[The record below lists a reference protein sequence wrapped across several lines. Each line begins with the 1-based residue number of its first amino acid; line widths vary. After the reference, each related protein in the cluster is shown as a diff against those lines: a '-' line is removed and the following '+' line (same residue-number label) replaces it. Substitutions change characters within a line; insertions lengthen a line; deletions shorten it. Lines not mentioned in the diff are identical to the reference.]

1 MNIIK
6 LLKNTN
12 SLTCYHRYMNMI
24 KTALKTLLS
33 VLAIYFL
40 NSLNFSNYFLL
51 ALMLIIFYL
60 FFKNTTKYKRNT
72 VLLSLILSLLLLLGK
87 YKIYLD
93 DSNGF
98 LLATKLIIT
107 PIGSYIL
114 FQHLFGY
121 IFNALDNKKIK
132 TITPISYKLSFII
145 AFLIITISWLTIL
158 IIKYPG
164 IIYPDTLNQIIQSFG
179 DRPFNNMNPL
189 FHTLLIKLVYDIVLS
204 FNKNVN
210 VATFVVSLIQLITC
224 ALIYAYICK
233 YIYKRT
239 NNIYFYLCS
248 LLFYGFISY
257 NVFYNI
263 SISKD
268 AMYAVFTA
276 LFVCMIDNLCQEP
289 SNKYII
295 LFVLTGIL
303 YSLLRNNGFYSLIV
317 VVMIMIVLC
326 KKFNFKKLTITM
338 LVTLILTG
346 VVRSPIYSVVLDL
359 SNIKYAENN
368 PIIPTPGFVGSF
380 LFVVPFQQIANVVVH
395 DRELN
400 EKEEWLIEEYI
411 PFEQIKKVYNPILI
425 DPLYSEIEK
434 YCKPSRLDIN
444 KIEYLKLWVELFL
457 KYPLDYLEAYVNMNK
472 YYFYPNKY
480 VENMYYTSIYPNEY
494 GIEYTNNNKK
504 LVNKIETIYN
514 EQRDIPL
521 VSSVFS
527 PGTIVFIL
535 MIGLYYCL
543 LKKNKTTFISMFH
556 LLVNFLILMAFV
568 PLNDEFR
575 YIYPVVACLPL
586 IITQTISNVEYK
598 EGNAK

>member
-1 MNIIK
+1 
-6 LLKNTN
+6 
-12 SLTCYHRYMNMI
+12 MNMI
-24 KTALKTLLS
+24 ITCLKALLS
-33 VLAIYFL
+33 VSALYFL
-40 NSLNFSNYFLL
+40 NSLDFSNYFLL
-51 ALMLIIFYL
+51 ALIAFIFYI
-60 FFKNTTKYKRNT
+60 FFKNTCKYKKNT
-72 VLLSLILSLLLLLGK
+72 VFLSLVLTFFLMLGK

-93 DSNGF
+93 DSNG
-98 LLATKLIIT
+98 LMLAIKLIIT

-114 FQHLFGY
+114 FQHIFGY
-121 IFNALDNKKIK
+121 VFDILDNKKIK
-132 TITPISYKLSFII
+132 NITPISYKLSFII
-145 AFLIITISWLTIL
+145 AFLVICLSWLIIL

-179 DRPFNNMNPL
+179 DHPFNNKNPL
-189 FHTLLIKLVYDIVLS
+189 LHTLLIKFIYDIVLS
-204 FNKNVN
+204 FATNINI
-210 VATFVVSLIQLITC
+210 ATFVVGLVQLIIN

-276 LFVCMIDNLCQEP
+276 LFVCMIDNLCLEP
-289 SNKYII
+289 SNKNII
-295 LFVLTGIL
+295 LFIITSIL
-303 YSLLRNNGFYSLIV
+303 YSLLRNNGFYTLIV

-326 KKFNFKKLTITM
+326 KKFNFKKLTITTIAT
-338 LVTLILTG
+338 LVLVGIIRG
-346 VVRSPIYSVVLDL
+346 PIYNSTLSTLNGNYKGDSYTPSVTAFRD
-359 SNIKYAENN
+359 
-368 PIIPTPGFVGSF
+368 SF
-380 LFVVPFQQIANVVVH
+380 ITVVPFQQIANVVVH
-395 DRELN
+395 ERELN

-411 PFEQIKKVYNPILI
+411 PLNEVKDAYNPILV
-425 DPLYSEIEK
+425 DTLYSYILNTA
-434 YCKPSRLDIN
+434 KPSRLDIN

-494 GIEYTNNNKK
+494 GIEYTNNNNK

-521 VSSVFS
+521 VSFVFS

-598 EGNAK
+598 EGDAK

>member
-1 MNIIK
+1 
-6 LLKNTN
+6 
-12 SLTCYHRYMNMI
+12 MNMI
-24 KTALKTLLS
+24 ITCLKALLS
-33 VLAIYFL
+33 VSALYFL
-40 NSLNFSNYFLL
+40 NSLDFSNYFLL
-51 ALMLIIFYL
+51 ALIAFIFYI
-60 FFKNTTKYKRNT
+60 FFKNTCKYKKNT
-72 VLLSLILSLLLLLGK
+72 VFLSLVLTFFLMLGK

-93 DSNGF
+93 DSNG
-98 LLATKLIIT
+98 LMLAIKLIIT
-107 PIGSYIL
+107 PIGSYVL
-114 FQHLFGY
+114 FQHIFGY
-121 IFNALDNKKIK
+121 VFDILDNKKIK
-132 TITPISYKLSFII
+132 NITPISYKLSFII
-145 AFLIITISWLTIL
+145 AFLVICLSWLIIL

-179 DRPFNNMNPL
+179 DHPFNNKNPL
-189 FHTLLIKLVYDIVLS
+189 LHTLLIKFIYDIVLS
-204 FNKNVN
+204 FATNINI
-210 VATFVVSLIQLITC
+210 ATFVVGLVQLIIN
-224 ALIYAYICK
+224 AIIYAYVCK

-239 NNIYFYLCS
+239 SNICFYLGS
-248 LLFYGFISY
+248 LLFYGLISY

-276 LFVCMIDNLCQEP
+276 LFVCMIDNLCHEP
-289 SNKYII
+289 SNKNII
-295 LFVLTGIL
+295 LFIITGIL
-303 YSLLRNNGFYSLIV
+303 YSLLRNNGFYTLIV
-317 VVMIMIVLC
+317 VVIIILVLSL
-326 KKFNFKKLTITM
+326 KFNFKKLTITTIAT
-338 LVTLILTG
+338 LVLVGIIRG
-346 VVRSPIYSVVLDL
+346 PIYNATLTILNANYKEDSYTM
-359 SNIKYAENN
+359 STA
-368 PIIPTPGFVGSF
+368 SF
-380 LFVVPFQQIANVVVH
+380 AANFAIVVPYQQIANVVVH
-395 DRELN
+395 ERELN

-411 PFEQIKKVYNPILI
+411 PLDEVKDAYNPILVDTLFEYI
-425 DPLYSEIEK
+425 K
-434 YCKPSRLDIN
+434 HTCKPSRLNIN

-521 VSSVFS
+521 ISSVFS

-543 LKKNKTTFISMFH
+543 LKKNNTTFISMFH

-586 IITQTISNVEYK
+586 IITQTISNIDYK

>member
-1 MNIIK
+1 
-6 LLKNTN
+6 
-12 SLTCYHRYMNMI
+12 MNMI
-24 KTALKTLLS
+24 ITCLKALLS
-33 VLAIYFL
+33 VSALYFL
-40 NSLNFSNYFLL
+40 NSLDFSNYFLL
-51 ALMLIIFYL
+51 ALIAFIFYI
-60 FFKNTTKYKRNT
+60 FFKNTRKYKKNT
-72 VLLSLILSLLLLLGK
+72 VFLSLVLTFFLMLGK

-93 DSNGF
+93 DSNG
-98 LLATKLIIT
+98 LMLAIKLIIT

-114 FQHLFGY
+114 FQHIFGY
-121 IFNALDNKKIK
+121 VFDILDNKKIK
-132 TITPISYKLSFII
+132 NITPISYKLSFII
-145 AFLIITISWLTIL
+145 AFLVICLSWLIIL
-158 IIKYPG
+158 TIKYPG
-164 IIYPDTLNQIIQSFG
+164 IIYPDTLNQIVQSFG
-179 DRPFNNMNPL
+179 DRPFNNKNPL
-189 FHTLLIKLVYDIVLS
+189 LHTLLIKFIYDIVLS
-204 FNKNVN
+204 FATNINI
-210 VATFVVSLIQLITC
+210 ATFVVGLVQLIIN

-276 LFVCMIDNLCQEP
+276 LFVCMIDNLCLEP
-289 SNKYII
+289 SNKNII
-295 LFVLTGIL
+295 LFIITSIL
-303 YSLLRNNGFYSLIV
+303 YSLLRNNGFYTLIV

-326 KKFNFKKLTITM
+326 KKFNFKKLTITTIAT
-338 LVTLILTG
+338 LVLVGIIRG
-346 VVRSPIYSVVLDL
+346 PIYNSTL
-359 SNIKYAENN
+359 STLNGNYKGDSY
-368 PIIPTPGFVGSF
+368 TPSATAFRDSF
-380 LFVVPFQQIANVVVH
+380 ITVVPFQQIANVVVH
-395 DRELN
+395 ERELN

-411 PFEQIKKVYNPILI
+411 PLNEVKDAYNPILV
-425 DPLYSEIEK
+425 DTLYSYILNTA
-434 YCKPSRLDIN
+434 KPSRLDIN
-444 KIEYLKLWVELFL
+444 KIEFLKLWVELFL

-480 VENMYYTSIYPNEY
+480 VEKMYYTSIYPNEY
-494 GIEYTNNNKK
+494 GIEYTNNNNK

-521 VSSVFS
+521 VSFVFS

-598 EGNAK
+598 EGDAK

>member
-1 MNIIK
+1 
-6 LLKNTN
+6 
-12 SLTCYHRYMNMI
+12 MNMI
-24 KTALKTLLS
+24 ITCLEALLS
-33 VLAIYFL
+33 VYALYFL
-40 NSLNFSNYFLL
+40 NSLGFSNYFLL
-51 ALMLIIFYL
+51 ALVAFIFYI
-60 FFKNTTKYKRNT
+60 FFKNTHKYKKNT
-72 VLLSLILSLLLLLGK
+72 VLLSLVLTFFLLLGK

-93 DSNGF
+93 DSNG
-98 LLATKLIIT
+98 LMLAIKLIIT
-107 PIGSYIL
+107 PIGTYIL

-121 IFNALDNKKIK
+121 MFDILDNKKIK
-132 TITPISYKLSFII
+132 NITPISYKLSFII
-145 AFLIITISWLTIL
+145 AFLVICLSWLAVL

-179 DRPFNNMNPL
+179 DRLFNNKNPL
-189 FHTLLIKLVYDIVLS
+189 LHTLLIKTFYDISLS
-204 FNKNVN
+204 FTNNIN
-210 VATFVVSLIQLITC
+210 VATFIVSLVQLVFC
-224 ALIYAYICK
+224 SFIYAYVCK

-239 NNIYFYLCS
+239 NNIYFYIAT

-276 LFVCMIDNLCQEP
+276 LFVCMIDNLCNEP
-289 SNKYII
+289 SNKNII
-295 LFVLTGIL
+295 LFMITGIL

-317 VVMIMIVLC
+317 IAFVIMVLC
-326 KKFNFKKLTITM
+326 IKYNFKKLTITI

-346 VVRSPIYSVVLDL
+346 VTRGPIYNAILTNLNKDYEGDFYVPSETAF
-359 SNIKYAENN
+359 Y
-368 PIIPTPGFVGSF
+368 GSF
-380 LFVVPFQQIANVVVH
+380 ITVIPFQQIANVVVH

-411 PFEQIKKVYNPILI
+411 PFEQIKEVYNPILI

-434 YCKPSRLDIN
+434 YCKPTRLDIP
-444 KIEYLKLWVELFL
+444 KIEYFKLWVELFL

-480 VENMYYTSIYPNEY
+480 IENMYYTSIYPNEY
-494 GIEYTNNNKK
+494 GIKYVDNNET
-504 LVNKIETIYN
+504 LVNKIEISYSN
-514 EQRDIPL
+514 QKKIPL
-521 VSSVFS
+521 VSSLFS
-527 PGTIVFIL
+527 PGTVVFIL
-535 MIGLYYCL
+535 LIGLYYCL
-543 LKKNKTTFISMFH
+543 LKKNKTSFVSMFH

-586 IITQTISNVEYK
+586 IIIQTTSNIEYK

>member
-1 MNIIK
+1 
-6 LLKNTN
+6 
-12 SLTCYHRYMNMI
+12 MNMI
-24 KTALKTLLS
+24 ITCLKALLS
-33 VLAIYFL
+33 VSALYFL
-40 NSLNFSNYFLL
+40 NSLDFSNYFLL
-51 ALMLIIFYL
+51 ALIAFIFYI
-60 FFKNTTKYKRNT
+60 FFKNTRKYKKNT
-72 VLLSLILSLLLLLGK
+72 VFLSLVLTFFLMLGK

-93 DSNGF
+93 DSNG
-98 LLATKLIIT
+98 LMLAIKLIIT

-114 FQHLFGY
+114 FQHIFGY
-121 IFNALDNKKIK
+121 VFDILDNKKIK
-132 TITPISYKLSFII
+132 NITPISYKLSFII
-145 AFLIITISWLTIL
+145 AFLVICLSWLIIL
-158 IIKYPG
+158 TIKYPG
-164 IIYPDTLNQIIQSFG
+164 IIYPDTLNQIVQSFG
-179 DRPFNNMNPL
+179 DRPFNNKNPL
-189 FHTLLIKLVYDIVLS
+189 LHTLLIKFIYDIVLS
-204 FNKNVN
+204 FATNINI
-210 VATFVVSLIQLITC
+210 ATFVVGLVQLIIN

-276 LFVCMIDNLCQEP
+276 LFVCMIDNLCLEP
-289 SNKYII
+289 SNKNII
-295 LFVLTGIL
+295 LFIITSIL
-303 YSLLRNNGFYSLIV
+303 YSLLRNNGFYTLIV

-326 KKFNFKKLTITM
+326 KKFNFKKLTITTIAT
-338 LVTLILTG
+338 LVLVGIIRG
-346 VVRSPIYSVVLDL
+346 PIYNSTL
-359 SNIKYAENN
+359 STLNGNYKGDSY
-368 PIIPTPGFVGSF
+368 TPSATAFRGSF
-380 LFVVPFQQIANVVVH
+380 ITVVPFQQIANVVVH
-395 DRELN
+395 ERELN

-411 PFEQIKKVYNPILI
+411 PLNEVKDAYNPILV
-425 DPLYSEIEK
+425 DTLYSYILNTA
-434 YCKPSRLDIN
+434 KPSRLDIN
-444 KIEYLKLWVELFL
+444 KIEFLKLWVELFL

-494 GIEYTNNNKK
+494 GIEYTNNNNNNK

-521 VSSVFS
+521 VSFVFS

-598 EGNAK
+598 EGDAK

>member
-98 LLATKLIIT
+98 LLAIKLIVT
-107 PIGSYIL
+107 PIGSYFL

-121 IFNALDNKKIK
+121 IFNVLDNKKIK
-132 TITPISYKLSFII
+132 TITPISYKSSFIV
-145 AFLIITISWLTIL
+145 AFLIIVLSWLTIL

-164 IIYPDTLNQIIQSFG
+164 IIYPDTLNQIVQSFG
-179 DRPFNNMNPL
+179 DRPFNNKNPL
-189 FHTLLIKLVYDIVLS
+189 LHTLLIKFIYYIVLS
-204 FNKNVN
+204 FTTNINI
-210 VATFVVSLIQLITC
+210 ATFVVGLVQLIIC

-257 NVFYNI
+257 NVFYSI

-276 LFVCMIDNLCQEP
+276 LFVCMIDNLCHEP
-289 SNKYII
+289 SNKNII
-295 LFVLTGIL
+295 LFIITGIL
-303 YSLLRNNGFYSLIV
+303 YSLLRNNGFYTLIV
-317 VVMIMIVLC
+317 VVIIILVLC
-326 KKFNFKKLTITM
+326 LKFNFKKLTITTIAT
-338 LVTLILTG
+338 LVLVGIIRG
-346 VVRSPIYSVVLDL
+346 PIYNATL
-359 SNIKYAENN
+359 STLNSNYKGDYY
-368 PIIPTPGFVGSF
+368 TPSATAFRDSF
-380 LFVVPFQQIANVVVH
+380 ITVVPFQQIANVVVH
-395 DRELN
+395 ERELN

-411 PFEQIKKVYNPILI
+411 PLDEVKEAYNPILV
-425 DPLYSEIEK
+425 DTLYSYILNTA
-434 YCKPSRLDIN
+434 KPSRLDIN

-494 GIEYTNNNKK
+494 GIEYTNNNKS
-504 LVNKIETIYN
+504 LVNKIENIYN
-514 EQRDIPL
+514 NQKNIPL
-521 VSSVFS
+521 VSCAFS

>member
-1 MNIIK
+1 
-6 LLKNTN
+6 
-12 SLTCYHRYMNMI
+12 MNMI
-24 KTALKTLLS
+24 ITCLEALLS
-33 VLAIYFL
+33 VYALYFL
-40 NSLNFSNYFLL
+40 NSLDFSNYFLL
-51 ALMLIIFYL
+51 ALVAFIFYI
-60 FFKNTTKYKRNT
+60 FFKNTHKYKKNT
-72 VLLSLILSLLLLLGK
+72 VLLSLALTFFLLLGK

-93 DSNGF
+93 DSSG
-98 LLATKLIIT
+98 LMLAIKLIIT
-107 PIGSYIL
+107 PIGTYIL

-121 IFNALDNKKIK
+121 VFDILDNKKIK
-132 TITPISYKLSFII
+132 NITPISYKLSFII
-145 AFLIITISWLTIL
+145 AFLVICLSWLVVL

-179 DRPFNNMNPL
+179 DRLFNNKNPL
-189 FHTLLIKLVYDIVLS
+189 LHTLLIKTFYDISLS
-204 FNKNVN
+204 FTNNIN
-210 VATFVVSLIQLITC
+210 VATFIVSLVQLVFC
-224 ALIYAYICK
+224 SCIYAYVCR

-239 NNIYFYLCS
+239 NNIYFYIAT
-248 LLFYGFISY
+248 LLFYGYISY

-276 LFVCMIDNLCQEP
+276 LFVCMIDKLCNEP
-289 SNKYII
+289 SNKSII
-295 LFVLTGIL
+295 LFVITGIL

-317 VVMIMIVLC
+317 VAFVIMVLYI
-326 KKFNFKKLTITM
+326 KFNFKKLTITI
-338 LVTLILTG
+338 LVTLLLTG
-346 VVRSPIYSVVLDL
+346 VIRGPIYNAILTNLNKDYKGDFYVPSAVAFHD
-359 SNIKYAENN
+359 
-368 PIIPTPGFVGSF
+368 SF
-380 LFVVPFQQIANVVVH
+380 ITVVPFQQIANVVVH
-395 DRELN
+395 ERELN

-411 PFEQIKKVYNPILI
+411 PLDEVKEAYNPILV
-425 DPLYSEIEK
+425 DELYEHIK
-434 YCKPSRLDIN
+434 DTCKPTRLNIP
-444 KIEYLKLWVELFL
+444 KIEYFKLWVELFL

-480 VENMYYTSIYPNEY
+480 IENIYYTSIYPNEY
-494 GIEYTNNNKK
+494 RIEYTNNNKK

-521 VSSVFS
+521 ISSVFS

-543 LKKNKTTFISMFH
+543 LKKNKTTFVSMFH

-586 IITQTISNVEYK
+586 IITQTISNNEYK

>member
-1 MNIIK
+1 
-6 LLKNTN
+6 
-12 SLTCYHRYMNMI
+12 MNMI
-24 KTALKTLLS
+24 ITCLEALLS
-33 VLAIYFL
+33 VSALYFL
-40 NSLNFSNYFLL
+40 NSLDFSNYFLL
-51 ALMLIIFYL
+51 ALVAFIFYI
-60 FFKNTTKYKRNT
+60 FFKNTHKYKKNT
-72 VLLSLILSLLLLLGK
+72 VLLSLVLTFFLLLGK

-93 DSNGF
+93 DSNG
-98 LLATKLIIT
+98 LMLVIKLIIT
-107 PIGSYIL
+107 PIGSYVL
-114 FQHLFGY
+114 FQHIFGFAFD
-121 IFNALDNKKIK
+121 ILDNNKIK
-132 TITPISYKLSFII
+132 NISPISYKLSFVI
-145 AFLIITISWLTIL
+145 AFLVICLSWLIIL
-158 IIKYPG
+158 TIKYPG
-164 IIYPDTLNQIIQSFG
+164 IIYPDTLNQIVQSFG
-179 DRPFNNMNPL
+179 DRPFNNKNPL
-189 FHTLLIKLVYDIVLS
+189 LHTLLIKFIYDIVLS
-204 FNKNVN
+204 FATNINI
-210 VATFVVSLIQLITC
+210 ATFVVGLVQLIIN

-248 LLFYGFISY
+248 LLFYGIISY

-276 LFVCMIDNLCQEP
+276 LFVCMIDNLCLEP
-289 SNKYII
+289 SNKNII
-295 LFVLTGIL
+295 LFIITSIL
-303 YSLLRNNGFYSLIV
+303 YSLLRNNGFYTLIV

-326 KKFNFKKLTITM
+326 KKFNFKKLTITTIAT
-338 LVTLILTG
+338 LVLVGIIRG
-346 VVRSPIYSVVLDL
+346 PIYNSTL
-359 SNIKYAENN
+359 STLNGNYKGDSY
-368 PIIPTPGFVGSF
+368 TPSATAFRDSF
-380 LFVVPFQQIANVVVH
+380 ITVVPFQQIANVVVH
-395 DRELN
+395 ERELN

-411 PFEQIKKVYNPILI
+411 PLNEVKDAYNPILV
-425 DPLYSEIEK
+425 DTLYSYILNTA
-434 YCKPSRLDIN
+434 KPSRLDIN

-494 GIEYTNNNKK
+494 GIEYTNNNNK

-521 VSSVFS
+521 VSFVFS

-598 EGNAK
+598 EGDAK

>member
-1 MNIIK
+1 MFNI
-6 LLKNTN
+6 LY
-12 SLTCYHRYMNMI
+12 S
-24 KTALKTLLS
+24 ALS
-33 VLAIYFL
+33 VLSLLFL
-40 NSLNFSNYFLL
+40 SSSKLNNYPTN
-51 ALMLIIFYL
+51 IIL
-60 FFKNTTKYKRNT
+60 FIVIFIFINKTHKYKKNTA
-72 VLLSLILSLLLLLGK
+72 LLSLVLTFFLLLGK

-93 DSNGF
+93 DSNG
-98 LLATKLIIT
+98 LMLAIKLIIT

-114 FQHLFGY
+114 FQHIFGY
-121 IFNALDNKKIK
+121 VFDILDNKKIK
-132 TITPISYKLSFII
+132 NITPISYKLSFII
-145 AFLIITISWLTIL
+145 AFLVICLSWLIIL
-158 IIKYPG
+158 TIKYPG
-164 IIYPDTLNQIIQSFG
+164 IIYPDTLNQIVQSFG
-179 DRPFNNMNPL
+179 DRPFNNKNPL
-189 FHTLLIKLVYDIVLS
+189 LHTLLIKFIYDIVLS
-204 FNKNVN
+204 FATNINI
-210 VATFVVSLIQLITC
+210 ATFVVGLVQLIIN

-248 LLFYGFISY
+248 LLFYGIISY

-276 LFVCMIDNLCQEP
+276 LFVCMIDNLCLEP
-289 SNKYII
+289 SNKNII
-295 LFVLTGIL
+295 LFIITSIL
-303 YSLLRNNGFYSLIV
+303 YSLLRNNGFYTLIV
-317 VVMIMIVLC
+317 VVMIMVVLC
-326 KKFNFKKLTITM
+326 KKFNFKKLTITTIAT
-338 LVTLILTG
+338 LVLVGIIRG
-346 VVRSPIYSVVLDL
+346 PIYNSTL
-359 SNIKYAENN
+359 STLNGNYKGDSY
-368 PIIPTPGFVGSF
+368 TPSATAFRDSF
-380 LFVVPFQQIANVVVH
+380 ITVVPFQQIANVVVH
-395 DRELN
+395 ERELN

-411 PFEQIKKVYNPILI
+411 PLNEVKDAYNPILV
-425 DPLYSEIEK
+425 DTLYSYILNTA
-434 YCKPSRLDIN
+434 KPSRLDIN

-494 GIEYTNNNKK
+494 GIEYTNNNNK

-521 VSSVFS
+521 VSFVFS

-598 EGNAK
+598 EGDAK

>member
-1 MNIIK
+1 
-6 LLKNTN
+6 
-12 SLTCYHRYMNMI
+12 MNMI
-24 KTALKTLLS
+24 ITCLKSLLS
-33 VLAIYFL
+33 VSALYFL
-40 NSLNFSNYFLL
+40 NSLDFSNYFLL
-51 ALMLIIFYL
+51 ALTTIIFYI
-60 FFKNTTKYKRNT
+60 FFKNTHKYKKNT
-72 VLLSLILSLLLLLGK
+72 VLLSLVLTFFLLLGK

-93 DSNGF
+93 DSNG
-98 LLATKLIIT
+98 LMLAIKLVIT

-114 FQHLFGY
+114 FQH
-121 IFNALDNKKIK
+121 IFSYVFDILDNKKIK
-132 TITPISYKLSFII
+132 NITPISYKLSFII
-145 AFLIITISWLTIL
+145 AFLVICLSWLIIL

-179 DRPFNNMNPL
+179 DRLFNNKNPL
-189 FHTLLIKLVYDIVLS
+189 LHTLLIKTFYDISLS
-204 FNKNVN
+204 FTNNIN
-210 VATFVVSLIQLITC
+210 VATFIVSLVQLIFC
-224 ALIYAYICK
+224 SCIYAYVCK

-239 NNIYFYLCS
+239 NNIYFYIAT

-276 LFVCMIDNLCQEP
+276 LFVCVIDNLCNEP
-289 SNKYII
+289 SNKNIV
-295 LFVLTGIL
+295 LFVITGIL

-317 VVMIMIVLC
+317 VAFVIIVLC
-326 KKFNFKKLTITM
+326 IKFNFTKLTITI
-338 LVTLILTG
+338 LVTLILSG
-346 VVRSPIYSVVLDL
+346 VIRWPIYNTILTNLNKDYEGDFYVPSET
-359 SNIKYAENN
+359 A
-368 PIIPTPGFVGSF
+368 FHGSF
-380 LFVVPFQQIANVVVH
+380 ITVIPFQQIANVVVH

-411 PFEQIKKVYNPILI
+411 PFEQIKEVYNPILI

-434 YCKPSRLDIN
+434 YCKPTRLNIA
-444 KIEYLKLWVELFL
+444 KIEYFKLWVELFL

-480 VENMYYTSIYPNEY
+480 IENIYYTSIYPNEY
-494 GIEYTNNNKK
+494 GIKYIDNNET
-504 LVNKIETIYN
+504 LINKIKTSYSN
-514 EQRDIPL
+514 QKKIPL
-521 VSSVFS
+521 VSSLFS
-527 PGTIVFIL
+527 PGTVVFIL
-535 MIGLYYCL
+535 LIGLYYCL
-543 LKKNKTTFISMFH
+543 LKKNKTTFVSMFH

-586 IITQTISNVEYK
+586 IITQTISNNEYK

>member
-1 MNIIK
+1 
-6 LLKNTN
+6 
-12 SLTCYHRYMNMI
+12 MNMI
-24 KTALKTLLS
+24 ITCLKALLS
-33 VLAIYFL
+33 VSALYFL
-40 NSLNFSNYFLL
+40 NSLDFSNYFLL
-51 ALMLIIFYL
+51 ALIAFIFYI
-60 FFKNTTKYKRNT
+60 FFKNTCKYKKNT
-72 VLLSLILSLLLLLGK
+72 VFLSLVLTFFLMLGK

-93 DSNGF
+93 DSNG
-98 LLATKLIIT
+98 LMLAIKLIIT

-114 FQHLFGY
+114 FQHIFGY
-121 IFNALDNKKIK
+121 VFDILDNKKIK
-132 TITPISYKLSFII
+132 NITPISYKLSFII
-145 AFLIITISWLTIL
+145 AFLVICLSWLIIL

-179 DRPFNNMNPL
+179 DRLFNNKNPL
-189 FHTLLIKLVYDIVLS
+189 LHTLLIKTFYDISLS
-204 FNKNVN
+204 FTNNIN
-210 VATFVVSLIQLITC
+210 VATFIVSLVQLVFC
-224 ALIYAYICK
+224 SFIYAYVCK

-239 NNIYFYLCS
+239 NNIYFYIAT

-276 LFVCMIDNLCQEP
+276 LFVCMIDNLCNEP
-289 SNKYII
+289 SNKNII
-295 LFVLTGIL
+295 LFMITGIL

-317 VVMIMIVLC
+317 IAFVIMVLC
-326 KKFNFKKLTITM
+326 IKFNFKKLTITI

-346 VVRSPIYSVVLDL
+346 VTRGPIYNAILTNLNKDYEGDFYVPSETAF
-359 SNIKYAENN
+359 Y
-368 PIIPTPGFVGSF
+368 GSF
-380 LFVVPFQQIANVVVH
+380 ITVIPFQQIANVVVH

-411 PFEQIKKVYNPILI
+411 PFEQIKEVYNPILI

-434 YCKPSRLDIN
+434 YCKPTRLNIA

-480 VENMYYTSIYPNEY
+480 IENMYYTSIYPNEY
-494 GIEYTNNNKK
+494 GIKYIDNNET
-504 LVNKIETIYN
+504 LVNKIETSYSN
-514 EQRDIPL
+514 QKKIPL
-521 VSSVFS
+521 VSSLFS
-527 PGTIVFIL
+527 PGTVVFIL
-535 MIGLYYCL
+535 LIGLYYCL
-543 LKKNKTTFISMFH
+543 LKKNKTTFVSMFH

-586 IITQTISNVEYK
+586 IITQTISNNEYK
-598 EGNAK
+598 EGNVK

>member
-1 MNIIK
+1 
-6 LLKNTN
+6 
-12 SLTCYHRYMNMI
+12 MNMI
-24 KTALKTLLS
+24 ITCLEALLS
-33 VLAIYFL
+33 VYALYFL
-40 NSLNFSNYFLL
+40 NSLGFSNYFLL
-51 ALMLIIFYL
+51 ALVAFIFYI
-60 FFKNTTKYKRNT
+60 FFKNTHKYKKNT
-72 VLLSLILSLLLLLGK
+72 VLLSLVLTFFLLLGK

-93 DSNGF
+93 DSNG
-98 LLATKLIIT
+98 LMLAIKLIIT
-107 PIGSYIL
+107 PIGTYIL

-121 IFNALDNKKIK
+121 MFDILDNKKIK
-132 TITPISYKLSFII
+132 NITPISYKLSFII
-145 AFLIITISWLTIL
+145 AFLVICLSWLAVL

-179 DRPFNNMNPL
+179 DRLFNNKNPL
-189 FHTLLIKLVYDIVLS
+189 LHTLLIKTFYDISLS
-204 FNKNVN
+204 FTNNIN
-210 VATFVVSLIQLITC
+210 VATFIVSLVQLVFC
-224 ALIYAYICK
+224 SFIYAYVCK

-239 NNIYFYLCS
+239 NNIYFYIAT

-276 LFVCMIDNLCQEP
+276 LFVCMIDNLCNEP
-289 SNKYII
+289 SNKNII
-295 LFVLTGIL
+295 LFMITGIL

-317 VVMIMIVLC
+317 IAFVIMVLC
-326 KKFNFKKLTITM
+326 IKYNFKKLTTTI

-346 VVRSPIYSVVLDL
+346 VTRGPIYNVILTNLNKDYEGDFYVPSETAF
-359 SNIKYAENN
+359 Y
-368 PIIPTPGFVGSF
+368 GSF
-380 LFVVPFQQIANVVVH
+380 ITVIPFQQIANVVVH

-411 PFEQIKKVYNPILI
+411 PFEQIKEVYNPILI

-434 YCKPSRLDIN
+434 YCKPTRLNIA
-444 KIEYLKLWVELFL
+444 KIEYFKLWVELFL

-480 VENMYYTSIYPNEY
+480 IENMYYTSIYPNEY
-494 GIEYTNNNKK
+494 GIKYIDNNET
-504 LVNKIETIYN
+504 LVNKIETSYSN
-514 EQRDIPL
+514 QKKIPL
-521 VSSVFS
+521 VSSLFS
-527 PGTIVFIL
+527 PGTVVFIL
-535 MIGLYYCL
+535 LIGLYYCL
-543 LKKNKTTFISMFH
+543 LKKNKTTFVSMFH

-586 IITQTISNVEYK
+586 IITQAISNNEYK
-598 EGNAK
+598 EGNVK

>member
-1 MNIIK
+1 
-6 LLKNTN
+6 
-12 SLTCYHRYMNMI
+12 MNMI
-24 KTALKTLLS
+24 ITCLKALLS
-33 VLAIYFL
+33 VSALYFL
-40 NSLNFSNYFLL
+40 NSLDFSNYFLL
-51 ALMLIIFYL
+51 ALIAFIFYI
-60 FFKNTTKYKRNT
+60 FFKNTRKYKKNT
-72 VLLSLILSLLLLLGK
+72 VFLSLVLTFFLMLGK

-93 DSNGF
+93 DSNG
-98 LLATKLIIT
+98 LMLAIKLIIT

-114 FQHLFGY
+114 FQHIFGY
-121 IFNALDNKKIK
+121 VFDILDNKKIK
-132 TITPISYKLSFII
+132 NITPISYKLSFII
-145 AFLIITISWLTIL
+145 AFLVICLSWLIIL
-158 IIKYPG
+158 TIKYPG
-164 IIYPDTLNQIIQSFG
+164 IIYPDTLNQIVQSFG
-179 DRPFNNMNPL
+179 DRPFNNKNPL
-189 FHTLLIKLVYDIVLS
+189 LHTLLIKFIYDIVLS
-204 FNKNVN
+204 FATNINI
-210 VATFVVSLIQLITC
+210 ATFVVGLVQLIIN

-276 LFVCMIDNLCQEP
+276 LFVCMIDNLCLEP
-289 SNKYII
+289 SNKNII
-295 LFVLTGIL
+295 LFIITSIL
-303 YSLLRNNGFYSLIV
+303 YSLLRNNGFYTLIV

-326 KKFNFKKLTITM
+326 KKFNFKKLTITTIAT
-338 LVTLILTG
+338 LVLVGIIRG
-346 VVRSPIYSVVLDL
+346 PIYNSTLSTLNGNYKGDSYTPSVTAFRD
-359 SNIKYAENN
+359 
-368 PIIPTPGFVGSF
+368 SF
-380 LFVVPFQQIANVVVH
+380 ITVVPFQQIANVVVH
-395 DRELN
+395 ERELN

-411 PFEQIKKVYNPILI
+411 PLNEVKDAYNPILV
-425 DPLYSEIEK
+425 DTLYSYILNTA
-434 YCKPSRLDIN
+434 KPSRLDIN

-494 GIEYTNNNKK
+494 GIEYTNNNNK

-521 VSSVFS
+521 VSFVFS

-598 EGNAK
+598 EGDAK

>member
-1 MNIIK
+1 
-6 LLKNTN
+6 
-12 SLTCYHRYMNMI
+12 MNMI

-33 VLAIYFL
+33 ILAIYFL

-98 LLATKLIIT
+98 LLAIKLIIT

-121 IFNALDNKKIK
+121 IFNAIDNIKIK
-132 TITPISYKLSFII
+132 NITPISFKSSFIV
-145 AFLIITISWLTIL
+145 AFLIIAISWLTIL

-179 DRPFNNMNPL
+179 DRPFNKMNPL
-189 FHTLLIKLVYDIVLS
+189 FHTLLIKLIYDIVLS
-204 FNKNVN
+204 FTTDINI
-210 VATFVVSLIQLITC
+210 ATFLVGLIQLIIC

-268 AMYAVFTA
+268 AMYTVFTV
-276 LFVCMIDNLCQEP
+276 LFVCMIDNLCLEP
-289 SNKYII
+289 SNNNII
-295 LFVLTGIL
+295 LFIITGIL
-303 YSLLRNNGFYSLIV
+303 LSLLRNNGFYTFIV
-317 VVMIMIVLC
+317 VVIIVHVLC
-326 KKFNFKKLTITM
+326 LKFNFKKLTITTIAT
-338 LVTLILTG
+338 LVLVGIIRG
-346 VVRSPIYSVVLDL
+346 PIYNATL
-359 SNIKYAENN
+359 STLNSNYKGDYY
-368 PIIPTPGFVGSF
+368 TPSTTAFRDSF
-380 LFVVPFQQIANVVVH
+380 ITVVPFQQIANVVVH
-395 DRELN
+395 ERELN

-411 PFEQIKKVYNPILI
+411 PLDEVKEAYNPILVDTLFEHI
-425 DPLYSEIEK
+425 K
-434 YCKPSRLDIN
+434 HTCKPSRLDIN

-494 GIEYTNNNKK
+494 GIEYTNNNKI
-504 LVNKIETIYN
+504 LVNKVEAIYN
-514 EQRDIPL
+514 EQRNITL

-586 IITQTISNVEYK
+586 IITQTISNTEYK

>member
-1 MNIIK
+1 
-6 LLKNTN
+6 
-12 SLTCYHRYMNMI
+12 MNMI
-24 KTALKTLLS
+24 ITCLKALLS
-33 VLAIYFL
+33 VSALYFL
-40 NSLNFSNYFLL
+40 NSLDFSNYFLL
-51 ALMLIIFYL
+51 ALIAFIFYI
-60 FFKNTTKYKRNT
+60 FFKNTRKYKKNT
-72 VLLSLILSLLLLLGK
+72 VFLSLVLTFFLMLGK

-93 DSNGF
+93 DSNG
-98 LLATKLIIT
+98 LMLAIKLIIT

-114 FQHLFGY
+114 FQHIFGY
-121 IFNALDNKKIK
+121 VFDILDNKKIK
-132 TITPISYKLSFII
+132 NITPISYKLSFII
-145 AFLIITISWLTIL
+145 AFLVICLSWLIIL
-158 IIKYPG
+158 TIKYPG
-164 IIYPDTLNQIIQSFG
+164 IIYPDTLNQIVQSFG
-179 DRPFNNMNPL
+179 DRPFNNKNPL
-189 FHTLLIKLVYDIVLS
+189 LHTLLIKFIYDIVLS
-204 FNKNVN
+204 FATNINI
-210 VATFVVSLIQLITC
+210 ATFVVGLVQLIIN

-248 LLFYGFISY
+248 LLFYGIISY

-276 LFVCMIDNLCQEP
+276 LFVCMIDNLCLEP
-289 SNKYII
+289 SNKNII
-295 LFVLTGIL
+295 LFIITSIL
-303 YSLLRNNGFYSLIV
+303 YSLLRNNGFYTLIV

-326 KKFNFKKLTITM
+326 KKFNFKKLTITTIAT
-338 LVTLILTG
+338 LVLVGIIRG
-346 VVRSPIYSVVLDL
+346 PIYNSTL
-359 SNIKYAENN
+359 STLNGNYKGDSY
-368 PIIPTPGFVGSF
+368 TPSATAFRDSF
-380 LFVVPFQQIANVVVH
+380 ITVVPFQQIANVVVH
-395 DRELN
+395 ERELN

-411 PFEQIKKVYNPILI
+411 PLNEVKDAYNPILV
-425 DPLYSEIEK
+425 DTLYSYILNTA
-434 YCKPSRLDIN
+434 KPSRLDIN

-494 GIEYTNNNKK
+494 GIEYTNNNNK

-521 VSSVFS
+521 VSFVFS

-575 YIYPVVACLPL
+575 YIFPVVACLPL

-598 EGNAK
+598 EGDAK

>member
-1 MNIIK
+1 
-6 LLKNTN
+6 
-12 SLTCYHRYMNMI
+12 MNMI
-24 KTALKTLLS
+24 ITCLKALLS
-33 VLAIYFL
+33 VSALYFL
-40 NSLNFSNYFLL
+40 NSLDFSNYFLL
-51 ALMLIIFYL
+51 ALVSFIFYI
-60 FFKNTTKYKRNT
+60 FFKNTHKYKKNT
-72 VLLSLILSLLLLLGK
+72 VLLSLVLTFFLLLGK

-93 DSNGF
+93 DSNG
-98 LLATKLIIT
+98 LMLAIKLIIT

-114 FQHLFGY
+114 FQHIFGY
-121 IFNALDNKKIK
+121 VFDILDNKKIK
-132 TITPISYKLSFII
+132 NITPISYKLSFII
-145 AFLIITISWLTIL
+145 AFLVICLSWLIIL

-179 DRPFNNMNPL
+179 DRLFNNKNPL
-189 FHTLLIKLVYDIVLS
+189 LHTLLIKTFYDISLS
-204 FNKNVN
+204 FTNNIN
-210 VATFVVSLIQLITC
+210 VATFIVSLVQLVFC
-224 ALIYAYICK
+224 SFIYAYVCK

-239 NNIYFYLCS
+239 NNIYFYIAT

-276 LFVCMIDNLCQEP
+276 LFVCMIDNLCNEP
-289 SNKYII
+289 SNKNII
-295 LFVLTGIL
+295 LFMITGIL

-317 VVMIMIVLC
+317 IAFVIMVLC
-326 KKFNFKKLTITM
+326 IKFNFKKLTITI

-346 VVRSPIYSVVLDL
+346 VTRGPIYNAILTNLNKDYEGDFYVPSETAF
-359 SNIKYAENN
+359 Y
-368 PIIPTPGFVGSF
+368 GSF
-380 LFVVPFQQIANVVVH
+380 ITVIPFQQIANVVVH

-411 PFEQIKKVYNPILI
+411 PFEQIKEVYNPILI

-434 YCKPSRLDIN
+434 YCKPTRLNIA
-444 KIEYLKLWVELFL
+444 KIEYFKLWVELFL

-480 VENMYYTSIYPNEY
+480 IENMYYTSIYPNEY
-494 GIEYTNNNKK
+494 GIKYVDNNET
-504 LVNKIETIYN
+504 LVNKIETSYSN
-514 EQRDIPL
+514 QKKIPL
-521 VSSVFS
+521 VSSLFS
-527 PGTIVFIL
+527 PGTVVFIL
-535 MIGLYYCL
+535 LIGLYYCL
-543 LKKNKTTFISMFH
+543 LKKNKTTFVSMFH

-586 IITQTISNVEYK
+586 IIIQTTSNIEYK